1 LLAYKEEKMV
11 YPDKNEGIGG
21 FGIDEQDL
29 LQSAT
34 NLHARTLR
42 EASLKQGKT
51 ATYFVPPSKLDGLGP
66 YELSIPSMDT
76 EWTDGESGQLYGKFK
91 VVKIVGGEEQA
102 CVAEDYSVINLPG
115 NSLFK
120 QLEFYVNNSNVV
132 DQSVSAYPYKCIT
145 ETLLSKY
152 PYINYS

>member
-21 FGIDEQDL
+21 FGIDEHDL

-51 ATYFVPPSKLDGLGP
+51 ATYFIPPSKLDGLGP
-66 YELSIPSMDT
+66 YELPIPSMDT

-91 VVKIVGGEEQA
+91 VVKIVGGEEKD
-102 CVAEDYSVINLPG
+102 CSAEDYSVINLPG